1 MDLNRLLAYSLR
13 IGVLLGTIL
22 SLVGLGSWAIRGF
35 GPIGSVN
42 GSNVDSL
49 LASAITGNP
58 AGIVYLGVIILIAT
72 PIFRVALSVLFFAV
86 EKDRKYVAIT
96 LLVLGMLVFALVSG
110 AVV

>member
-1 MDLNRLLAYSLR
+1 MDLNHLLAYSLR
-13 IGVLLGTIL
+13 IGVLVGAIL
-22 SLVGLGSWAIRGF
+22 SIAGLGFWAVRGF
-35 GPIGSVN
+35 GPVDSASGSSV
-42 GSNVDSL
+42 GSL

-72 PIFRVALSVLFFAV
+72 PIFRVALSVVFFAF

>member
-13 IGVLLGTIL
+13 VGVLVGAVL
-22 SLVGLGSWAIRGF
+22 SLAGLGFWAVRGF
-35 GPIGSVN
+35 GPVDSAS
-42 GSNVDSL
+42 GSNVGSL

-72 PIFRVALSVLFFAV
+72 PIFRVALSVLFFAF

>member
-13 IGVLLGTIL
+13 IGVLVGAFLG
-22 SLVGLGSWAIRGF
+22 LVGLMFWASRGF
-35 GPIGSVN
+35 GPVDSIN
-42 GSNVDSL
+42 GSNVSSL

-72 PIFRVALSVLFFAV
+72 PIFRVVVSVLFFTF
-86 EKDRKYVAIT
+86 EGDRKYVAIT

-110 AVV
+110 AAV

>member
-13 IGVLLGTIL
+13 VGVLVGALL
-22 SLVGLGSWAIRGF
+22 SVVGLGSWAIHGF
-35 GPIGSVN
+35 GPVDSAN
-42 GSNVDSL
+42 SSNVGRL
-49 LASAITGNP
+49 LASAVTGNP

-72 PIFRVALSVLFFAV
+72 PIFRVALSVLFFAF